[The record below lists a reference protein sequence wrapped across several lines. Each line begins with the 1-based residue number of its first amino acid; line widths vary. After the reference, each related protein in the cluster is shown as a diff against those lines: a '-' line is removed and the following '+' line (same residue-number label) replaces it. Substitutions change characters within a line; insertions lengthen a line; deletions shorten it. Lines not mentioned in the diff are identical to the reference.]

1 MIRDRI
7 YLFHEYFSVLYF
19 YLDFFLNIL
28 LMGILLKLSLQIEP
42 YIISQSCAKHLFVF
56 EIELEL
62 LKRKLD
68 MLDSSISPEN
78 ILRDL
83 NLLARGE
90 DVIRERLEYIKMCG
104 IQRVMPWMIKCEYHV
119 LNR

>member
-1 MIRDRI
+1 MNIFR
-7 YLFHEYFSVLYF
+7 YFIF